1 MYYSFSLCKMII
13 QKLTIHFKRPL
24 HNGHSVEGFGFI
36 YLDDV
41 TFLGTVL
48 ENAVGVPLLAISLI
62 VLYHCVGKAREK
74 FVINSSEYE

>member
-1 MYYSFSLCKMII
+1 MI
-13 QKLTIHFKRPL
+13 QKLTVHFKRPL
-24 HNGHSVEGFGFI
+24 HNGCSVEGFGFI

-74 FVINSSEYE
+74 FVKNSFQTVQKKVCVYNPV

>member
-1 MYYSFSLCKMII
+1 MIP
-13 QKLTIHFKRPL
+13 KLTVHFKRPL
-24 HNGHSVEGFGFI
+24 YNGRSVEGFGLI

-48 ENAVGVPLLAISLI
+48 ENAVGVPLLTISLI
-62 VLYHCVGKAREK
+62 VLYHCVGEAREK